1 MLSIESKPSSA
12 EEGIMINLERSMNET
27 QPVIIDGK
35 EWYHKKS
42 VMEAYP
48 RSIPATYTHLKRV
61 NDFLCT
67 KLVGNAAYIRFDET
81 IDWRMELMAGAISVN
96 DMSALNQWDSVSKIM
111 RNCLE
116 MTAMH
121 NQIESYVS
129 LNGDVFA
136 EYDGIVNDIQKQLKE
151 QARINSRLQRAF
163 KRIGDA

>member
-1 MLSIESKPSSA
+1 MLSIDSKPSSA
-12 EEGIMINLERSMNET
+12 EEGIMINLEKCMNET

-35 EWYHKKS
+35 EWYHKRS
-42 VMEAYP
+42 VIEAYP
-48 RSIPATYTHLKRV
+48 RSMPATYTHLRRV

-81 IDWRMELMAGAISVN
+81 IDWRMELMA
-96 DMSALNQWDSVSKIM
+96 
-111 RNCLE
+111 
-116 MTAMH
+116 AMH
-121 NQIESYVS
+121 NQIESYAS